1 MLDYSKVSVSLSF
14 LNKVTKTGLLI
25 SDRNLLLI
33 ITDVGNLK
41 SRAQPDWVW
50 CWLFSGMWTLDFLM
64 YSHIVERAFFCS
76 LSLLFS
82 SFLFVSPRSLFCRLN
97 LRHQIYQRG
106 TPFMQYIP
114 SPNFTFY
121 VELPIL
127 ALNLICSPGRYGHVA
142 FYPHPSKQH
151 E

>member
-1 MLDYSKVSVSLSF
+1 MLDYFKVSVSFSF

-50 CWLFSGMWTLDFLM
+50 CWLFSWMWTVDFLM

-82 SFLFVSPRSLFCRLN
+82 SFLFVSP
-97 LRHQIYQRG
+97 
-106 TPFMQYIP
+106 
-114 SPNFTFY
+114 
-121 VELPIL
+121 
-127 ALNLICSPGRYGHVA
+127 
-142 FYPHPSKQH
+142 
-151 E
+151 